1 MNARDKNFTR
11 AKLKKRMEQI
21 EASIECY
28 LSALETADCREG
40 EVAEAKAAR
49 LKDKIASLRDQMRKV
64 QHARKLALEP
74 PLRSL
79 RQIVDHCCDAWN
91 KLIDLIDQPWRIMSI
106 GMRKWLYRF

>member
-28 LSALETADCREG
+28 LSALERADRREG

-49 LKDKIASLRDQMRKV
+49 LKDKIASLRDQMRKFNM
-64 QHARKLALEP
+64 RENWLSNRLF
-74 PLRSL
+74 
-79 RQIVDHCCDAWN
+79 DAYD
-91 KLIDLIDQPWRIMSI
+91 KSSTTAATPGTS
-106 GMRKWLYRF
+106 